1 MVYSKFAAYELYLM
15 MYGKSNTVNNLSQ
28 KKMRILYEKNPNRNG
43 TNQMFHRIKQLLRT
57 YNYLLKGFEERALLE
72 RKTTDEFVDLHY
84 LLKGEYYTTKQ
95 FLSFYMKEDVL

>member
-43 TNQMFHRIKQLLRT
+43 TN
-57 YNYLLKGFEERALLE
+57 
-72 RKTTDEFVDLHY
+72 
-84 LLKGEYYTTKQ
+84 
-95 FLSFYMKEDVL
+95 